1 MSMTPQAE
9 DFERLA
15 LRWAA
20 SPGAAKGYP
29 NMIAAITAFP
39 ELYAKNRDALPQNDS
54 DRAFGLTARAC
65 LILDR
70 EVTYAESDEA
80 AQRLTDGAAK
90 LVAEALKLDPSC
102 WDAVR
107 VRRYIER
114 PSREE
119 MSAFL
124 SEGQQK
130 VKASCEEASR
140 AAGMPSAEGR
150 WSLSVYLR
158 PYLRWLFD
166 LANEQLGCGR
176 YRLAL
181 ATCERLLALDAPD
194 AVGARQVAA
203 YCCVKL
209 EDAPAL
215 YALMGRYPGDSN
227 AWFMLSR
234 CFMAY
239 KQRRLDDA
247 SAALAEIVRLFPQ
260 AGMTLSYQDEL
271 PPGMFGHLEYADG
284 SADELY
290 VAVSEGAVVLDEN
303 CGDYMSPLSDWICRD
318 PSVSQARAAEEAA
331 QGSAQ
336 PQQSAGRAGGQAA
349 EQAQQ
354 AAGEAGRQAAAP
366 GRAQPGASPEAPGF
380 DDVTYVDDL
389 LAAMG
394 DGPRDAAGRIPD
406 GEPGDTPGG
415 ESSAGGDA
423 PSQGG
428 RPQDER
434 GR

>member
-1 MSMTPQAE
+1 MSMSPQAE

-15 LRWAA
+15 LRWAS
-20 SPGAAKGYP
+20 SPRAAKGYP

-39 ELYAKNRDALPQNDS
+39 ELYAKKRDALPQNDS
-54 DRAFGLTARAC
+54 DRAFGLVARAC
-65 LILDR
+65 LAIDR
-70 EVTYAESDEA
+70 GVPYAESDAA
-80 AQRLTDGAAK
+80 AQHIADEAAK
-90 LVAEALKLDPSC
+90 LVAEALKLDPAC

-107 VRRYIER
+107 VRRHLER

-119 MSAFL
+119 MSSFL
-124 SEGQQK
+124 SEGQQR
-130 VKASCEEASR
+130 VRASCEEVSG
-140 AAGMPSAEGR
+140 AAGMPAQDGR

-181 ATCERLLALDAPD
+181 ATCERLLELDAAD

-209 EDAPAL
+209 EDAGAL
-215 YALMGRYPGDSN
+215 ESLMGRFPGDAN

-239 KQRRLDDA
+239 KQRRLGDA
-247 SAALAEIVRLFPQ
+247 SAVLAEIVKTFPQ
-260 AGMTLSYQDEL
+260 AGVTLSYQDEL

-303 CGDYMSPLSDWICRD
+303 CGDYMSPMSDWICRD
-318 PSVSQARAAEEAA
+318 PAVARAREAEEAA
-331 QGSAQ
+331 QGGAGAQ
-336 PQQSAGRAGGQAA
+336 GDGAAAGPAPAGGQAPA
-349 EQAQQ
+349 
-354 AAGEAGRQAAAP
+354 
-366 GRAQPGASPEAPGF
+366 EAPADAWDGTAGF
-380 DDVTYVDDL
+380 DDVTYVEDL
-389 LAAMG
+389 LAATGGAVEGGGQGPSVEGPGEDGASGQDGQG
-394 DGPRDAAGRIPD
+394 DDDA
-406 GEPGDTPGG
+406 PGG
-415 ESSAGGDA
+415 SPQPGG
-423 PSQGG
+423 QG
-428 RPQDER
+428 R
-434 GR
+434 